1 MRGCS
6 WVHLLRCPH
15 VVGASASD
23 MWTNFCRHCDRLI
36 SEDWTK
42 YMGDLPFKNIPPF
55 IISLGESNE
64 SDSESDSEMLSE
76 SEEVSNSSSE
86 MVEAE

>member
-1 MRGCS
+1 MALPARFAVRGDDF
-6 WVHLLRCPH
+6 LP
-15 VVGASASD
+15 A
-23 MWTNFCRHCDRLI
+23 NFCRHCDRLI

-55 IISLGESNE
+55 IISLGESDE

-86 MVEAE
+86 ILEAE